1 MKEVKVVIG
10 ANFGD
15 EGKGQMTE
23 YFAEKARK
31 KGNSCIVVCH
41 NGSAQKGHTV
51 VEKDGTRHVFHHF
64 GAGAGADAETYFS
77 KDFYVSPIFFRKEY
91 EELERKGYNLKVY
104 VDPDCRVVLPSDI
117 MINQEIENLRNK
129 NRHGSCGYGFFEA
142 VTRSKREEYLVKVE
156 DLLDLDNCLKK
167 IKRVSSEYVP
177 ERCKELGMKELRE
190 EFLSLILDEDIL
202 SSYQSDLQFFLDHTV
217 RRGPDL
223 LLSYDTV
230 IFESSQGLLLDED
243 NMEYFPH
250 LTPSHTGLHNPYLIL
265 EDLGVNCPVEVCYVT
280 RTYLT
285 RHGAGRLDGECDKKE
300 INPDMVDQ
308 TNVPNPFQG
317 TLRYAKLDVDQ
328 LYERIEK
335 DFSITRCKGNY
346 YYTIA
351 RTHENEYYEKDMQY
365 MIAKYSSYGP
375 TKEDIRKLSEE

>member
-23 YFAEKARK
+23 YFAEEARK

-41 NGSAQKGHTV
+41 NGSAQKGHTIV
-51 VEKDGTRHVFHHF
+51 KEDGTRHIFHHF
-64 GAGAGADAETYFS
+64 GSGAGADAETYFS
-77 KDFYVSPIFFRKEY
+77 KDFYVSPIFFRREY
-91 EELERKGYNLKVY
+91 EELEGKGYNLNIY
-104 VDPDCRVVLPSDI
+104 VDPDCRVVLPTDI
-117 MINQEIENLRNK
+117 MINQEIESLRNK

-142 VTRSKREEYLVKVE
+142 VTRNKKEEYQVKVK
-156 DLLDLDNCLKK
+156 DLSDIEHCIEK
-167 IKRVSSEYVP
+167 IRRISSEYVP
-177 ERCKELGMKELRE
+177 KRCKELGMEKPRA
-190 EFLSLILDEDIL
+190 EFFSLIKDEDVL
-202 SSYQSDLQFFLDHTV
+202 ASYIADLQFFLDHAV
-217 RRGPDL
+217 RREPDM

-265 EDLGVNCPVEVCYVT
+265 EDLGVSCPVEVCYVT

-285 RHGAGRLDGECDKKE
+285 RHGAGRLDGECEKKE

-317 TLRYAKLDVDQ
+317 TLRYAKLDAGQ
-328 LYERIEK
+328 LHKI
-335 DFSITRCKGNY
+335 F
-346 YYTIA
+346 
-351 RTHENEYYEKDMQY
+351 
-365 MIAKYSSYGP
+365 
-375 TKEDIRKLSEE
+375 L